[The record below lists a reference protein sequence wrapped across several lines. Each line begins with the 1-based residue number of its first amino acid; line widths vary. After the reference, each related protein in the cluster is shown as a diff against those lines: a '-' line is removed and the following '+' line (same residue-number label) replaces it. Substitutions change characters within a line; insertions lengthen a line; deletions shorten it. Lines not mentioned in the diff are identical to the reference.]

1 MAENLKGEPIGLVG
15 IGLVGTALAEHLLA
29 RGFSVVGFDIDPSRM
44 VFLEGLGGT
53 AADGPEEV
61 ARQCRRVF
69 LSLMTTDIVREVVE
83 GENGLLRADPPPRF
97 IIDTTTGTPEET
109 AELAGRLARRGVR
122 YLDATISG
130 SSRQIRD
137 REGVFM
143 VGGERAVFDACAD
156 LFAAVSEKTVYVGAS
171 GAGSKAK
178 LASNL
183 ILGLNRLVLAE
194 GLVFA
199 EGLGLELEPFL
210 RLLKMSPAY
219 SVAMDVKGEKM
230 LAGDFEPQSRVSQ
243 HRKDV
248 SIILEYAEKAGQD
261 LPLSRLHLEVL
272 GKLVEAGRGD
282 LDTCAVIDEI
292 RRRRR
297 PPTA

>member
-1 MAENLKGEPIGLVG
+1 MARKSKGEPIGLVG

-29 RGFSVVGFDIDPSRM
+29 RGFSAVGFDIDPSRM
-44 VFLEGLGGT
+44 AYLEGLGGT
-53 AADGPEEV
+53 VANGPAEV

-69 LSLMTTDIVREVVE
+69 LSLMTSDIVRQVVE
-83 GENGLLRADPPPRF
+83 GDNGLLQANPPPEF

-109 AELAGRLARRGVR
+109 TELAGRLADLGVH

-130 SSRQIRD
+130 SSQQIRD

-143 VGGERAVFDACAD
+143 VGGEKAVFEACSD
-156 LFAAVSEKTVYVGAS
+156 LFAAASEHYVHVGAS

-210 RLLKMSPAY
+210 RLLKISPAY

-230 LAGDFEPQSRVSQ
+230 LAGDFAPQSRVSQ
-243 HRKDV
+243 HQKDV
-248 SIILEYAEKAGQD
+248 SIILEYAEKTGQD
-261 LPLSRLHLEVL
+261 LPLSRVHLEVL
-272 GKLVEAGRGD
+272 DDLIEDGGGD
-282 LDTCAVIDEI
+282 LDNCAVIEEI

-297 PPTA
+297 

>member
-1 MAENLKGEPIGLVG
+1 MAENEPIGLVG

-29 RGFSVVGFDIDPSRM
+29 RGYGVVGFDIDPSRRA
-44 VFLEGLGGT
+44 FLESLGGN
-53 AADGPEEV
+53 AVDGPLEV
-61 ARQCRRVF
+61 ARRCRRVF

-83 GENGLLRADPPPRF
+83 GANGLLRADPAPEF

-109 AELAGRLARRGVR
+109 VELADRLSALGVR

-130 SSRQIRD
+130 SSQQIRD

-143 VGGERAVFDACAD
+143 VGGEKAVFDACAD
-156 LFAAVSEKTVYVGAS
+156 LFAAVSERFVHVGAS

-199 EGLGLELEPFL
+199 ERLGLELEPFL
-210 RLLKMSPAY
+210 HLLKMSPAY

-243 HRKDV
+243 HQKDV
-248 SIILEYAEKAGQD
+248 SIILEYALKTGQE
-261 LPLSRLHLEVL
+261 LPLSKVHLEVL
-272 GKLVEAGRGD
+272 DKLIEDGRGD
-282 LDTCAVIDEI
+282 LDNCAVIEEI
-292 RRRRR
+292 RRRRE
-297 PPTA
+297 T